1 MESLTWPG
9 LLAECGLTSGSDKG
23 PSEAELT
30 RRLEEKRR
38 KTTLPPTPIN
48 FKYSGQRMQGKQ
60 NSWMWA
66 SFRLS
71 EPGGEGRPACPAAGQ
86 HRYSLTE
93 LLLGVYLHKRE
104 ENGTF
109 RTRAR
114 GGAEAHLAQVRPL
127 QGKGQVESSGLRSCR
142 PNGAHLHGGARGQSH
157 KPGVWLSGLLAV
169 TPLRE
174 GCGRQGMWV

>member
-23 PSEAELT
+23 PSEAELI

-48 FKYSGQRMQGKQ
+48 FKYSGQRVQGKQ
-60 NSWMWA
+60 SSWMWA

-71 EPGGEGRPACPAAGQ
+71 EPGGEGRPARPAAGQ

-104 ENGTF
+104 WYIPD
-109 RTRAR
+109 
-114 GGAEAHLAQVRPL
+114 Q
-127 QGKGQVESSGLRSCR
+127 SSGRGRGPPGPGAAPAGERAGGELRSQVL
-142 PNGAHLHGGARGQSH
+142 P
-157 KPGVWLSGLLAV
+157 P
-169 TPLRE
+169 
-174 GCGRQGMWV
+174 